1 MNWLHILGNSA
12 WIVAMAL
19 IASSSLAAWKKIIP
33 GATVPLAFSRRDG
46 KPTWRVS
53 KGTAFGVRI
62 AWPFLVGA
70 VLMLMDRI
78 NADTQIALLSFG
90 MRLFLA
96 SIFPL
101 AHAAWLGAAMRVL
114 SDEGQLSD

>member
-1 MNWLHILGNSA
+1 MNWFHILGNSA

-19 IASSSLAAWKKIIP
+19 IASSSLAAWKRIVP
-33 GATVPLAFSRRDG
+33 GATVPLAFGRNG
-46 KPTWRVS
+46 KPSWRVS
-53 KGTAFGVRI
+53 RGTAFGVRI

-114 SDEGQLSD
+114 HDEGQLSD